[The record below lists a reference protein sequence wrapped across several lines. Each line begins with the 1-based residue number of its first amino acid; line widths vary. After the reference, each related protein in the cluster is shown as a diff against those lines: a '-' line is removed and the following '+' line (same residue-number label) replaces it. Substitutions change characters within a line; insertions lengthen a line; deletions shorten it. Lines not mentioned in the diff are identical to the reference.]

1 MDTSMKIVILE
12 ANALGKDIDLSV
24 FDKLGHVTKFGQTDW
39 EDQVIDQIGRAHV

>member
-24 FDKLGHVTKFGQTDW
+24 FDKLGHVTKLRFSLK
-39 EDQVIDQIGRAHV
+39 IGRAHV